1 MPATLCPDVGDVAA
15 PHLIGALSGELAVQP
30 VRDIWSLNRSLLVCV
45 RAWLLADQ
53 AQLTHQ
59 PTHTKT
65 ANADAIL
72 TQHTQNE
79 PPRLS
84 RRLQLLRGW
93 SHEDDDEVLPG
104 SPRASGSTGIGTS
117 RQPRVGMGSDLL
129 DFCQDRLY
137 RRNTAPL
144 GTPGRARYWQT

>member
-1 MPATLCPDVGDVAA
+1 MMNMEMAMSWRELLGPLQTIQPSAGLGDWYAQVVARTVEQG
-15 PHLIGALSGELAVQP
+15 PF
-30 VRDIWSLNRSLLVCV
+30 
-45 RAWLLADQ
+45 
-53 AQLTHQ
+53 
-59 PTHTKT
+59 
-65 ANADAIL
+65 
-72 TQHTQNE
+72 E

>member
-72 TQHTQNE
+72 TQHTQNAATA
-79 PPRLS
+79 S
-84 RRLQLLRGW
+84 
-93 SHEDDDEVLPG
+93 
-104 SPRASGSTGIGTS
+104 RASTLVEQLVNLTAQCNAACI
-117 RQPRVGMGSDLL
+117 
-129 DFCQDRLY
+129 
-137 RRNTAPL
+137 NTAASKPM
-144 GTPGRARYWQT
+144 GVVARPHHAEG